1 MCLLCTSRRAIF
13 NLSDPFQAPGL
24 LITGSTRQRA
34 HASTLFNVCNYV
46 LGMLLF
52 CFVFCFCFIGNVMM
66 LSLLYHPPKVN
77 TSISDVSLP
86 WRRMQIG
93 VFRGAR
99 LAKL

>member
-46 LGMLLF
+46 LGMLFFVVLF
-52 CFVFCFCFIGNVMM
+52 LFHWKCDDAFALVP
-66 LSLLYHPPKVN
+66 SSQSQYEY
-77 TSISDVSLP
+77 
-86 WRRMQIG
+86 
-93 VFRGAR
+93 
-99 LAKL
+99 